1 MGQTF
6 GFIFGLFFQG
16 LLFLLF
22 FLQCLQA
29 SLFGSFFLG
38 DKFSLLLGFLFQ
50 RQTLAILFL
59 LKFLLFFQLRSFK
72 FTLFRFFGLFFQGQL
87 FALFFLLQ
95 FKQSEFFCFLLCE
108 ELGLLLGLQFL
119 RQPLGF
125 FFGALSLLFQSQGER
140 GLLFGDQVSFVFGIK
155 FPGLLQDLALCWP
168 S

>member
-1 MGQTF
+1 MFNRRKFVSALVAVGSV
-6 GFIFGLFFQG
+6 GVP
-16 LLFLLF
+16 
-22 FLQCLQA
+22 
-29 SLFGSFFLG
+29 SLSFAAQETSRENLV
-38 DKFSLLLGFLFQ
+38 
-50 RQTLAILFL
+50 R
-59 LKFLLFFQLRSFK
+59 
-72 FTLFRFFGLFFQGQL
+72 
-87 FALFFLLQ
+87 
-95 FKQSEFFCFLLCE
+95 LCE